1 MTFVNENN
9 KVVALRITKI
19 SYGSAVPEA
28 EKVFES
34 VMSSNQMSIAE
45 IGRPGKSVLEAPVD
59 IGKVGVVVYAGTNAM
74 AAVEESGIDVVTY
87 PISTVVDFG
96 ELRKL

>member
-1 MTFVNENN
+1 MLLKTT
-9 KVVALRITKI
+9 KGVAPGITKI
-19 SYGSAVPEA
+19 SYGLAIPEA

-34 VMSSNQMSIAE
+34 VMSFKAGSIAE
-45 IGRPGKSVLEAPVD
+45 IGGPGKSVLDAPVD
-59 IGKVGVVVYAGTNAM
+59 TGKVGVVVYAGTNAM

-87 PISTVVDFG
+87 PISTVVDFK